1 MKGDLSLSARAA
13 PAVAKQ
19 APTDRVSRAGWHMLT
34 LVSLTQMLSLLD
46 RNILAILN
54 PRIKQDLNI
63 GDAEMGLLYGTVFA
77 LFYVLFSLPLGRL
90 ADGWVRTRLLAISIA
105 FWSLA
110 TGLAAFAG
118 GFALLALSR
127 LGVGIGE
134 AAAQPAGTSLIYDHF
149 PKARR
154 GVAMAVMAAALATG
168 LGLSSV
174 LGGLAAD
181 WWDARYLPGT
191 APLGFAGWQFAF
203 LVAALPGLPLAFA
216 MWRMREPV
224 RGQIDGIETTPDPAP
239 FRASAETLVSVLPGS
254 NWFVLWRR
262 NAGARQ
268 WAINVGSLLLIGGL
282 MTVIA
287 KICAAFSPRPALHL
301 AGVTVDAHMLQW
313 TVVGVG
319 LIVIVNLV
327 QSLRLTDRPAYAV
340 IFGSPS
346 LLMCIAVGALQT
358 MINYG
363 IMGFT
368 PAFLMKNYGL
378 SPGVTGLQFGL
389 LAAAIGILGPAI
401 AGPLADFANRHY
413 PVKGRIAVTLV
424 ALTLSPLLQA
434 WMYRAPDPT
443 SFYWRFFIYS
453 FFLTMWL
460 PPLYAV
466 MYDQVLPRMRAITVS
481 IYMFVTT
488 ILGLGVG
495 PYVVGMISDAN
506 GGDIGAAVGTINLVA
521 PVIIGLL
528 IMLFLRVRKDEASIM
543 VRAHAAG
550 E

>member
-1 MKGDLSLSARAA
+1 MKGDASLANCQLPTAGASAE
-13 PAVAKQ
+13 
-19 APTDRVSRAGWHMLT
+19 TDRVSAAGWRMLM
-34 LVSLTQMLSLLD
+34 LVSLTQLLSLLD

-54 PRIKQDLNI
+54 PRIKHDLGI

-77 LFYVLFSLPLGRL
+77 LFYVLFSLPIGRL
-90 ADGWVRTRLLAISIA
+90 ADGWIRTRLLAISIA

-110 TGLAAFAG
+110 TGLAAFTS

-134 AAAQPAGTSLIYDHF
+134 AAAQPAGTSLVYDYF
-149 PKARR
+149 PKSRR
-154 GVAMAVMAAALATG
+154 AVAMAVMASALAAG

-181 WWDARYLPGT
+181 WWDARYAGQP
-191 APLGFAGWQFAF
+191 APLGFSGWQFAF
-203 LVAALPGLPLAFA
+203 LVAALPGFPLAFV
-216 MWRMREPV
+216 MWRTHEPV
-224 RGQIDGIETTPDPAP
+224 RGRIDGIETAPDPAP
-239 FRASAETLVSVLPGS
+239 FRASAATLASIMPGS

-262 NAGARQ
+262 GAGAQQ
-268 WAINVGSLLLIGGL
+268 WAINIGALVLIFAAMALL
-282 MTVIA
+282 A
-287 KICAAFSPRPALHL
+287 RACAAYSPRPALVI
-301 AGVTVDAHMLQW
+301 GGWPIDAHIMQW
-313 TVVGVG
+313 TVVGIG
-319 LIVIVNLV
+319 LVVIVNLV
-327 QSLRLTDRPAYAV
+327 QSLRLSDRPAYAV

-346 LLMCIAVGALQT
+346 LLMCMAVGALQT

-368 PAFLMKNYGL
+368 PAFLMETYNL
-378 SPGVTGLQFGL
+378 SPSVAGFQFGL
-389 LAAAIGILGPAI
+389 LAAGIGILGPAI
-401 AGPLADFANRHY
+401 AGPVADFANRRF
-413 PVKGRIAVTLV
+413 PVRGRMAVTLV

-443 SFYWRFFIYS
+443 TFYWRFFVYS

-466 MYDQVLPRMRAITVS
+466 MYEQVLPRMRAITVS
-481 IYMFVTT
+481 LYLFVTT
-488 ILGLGVG
+488 IVGLGVG

-506 GGDIGAAVGTINLVA
+506 GGDIPKAVGTINLVA
-521 PVIIGLL
+521 PVIIVLL
-528 IMLFLRVRKDEASIM
+528 MVLMVRAQKDEASIM
-543 VRAHAAG
+543 DRAQAAG

>member
-1 MKGDLSLSARAA
+1 MKADLSSPVRPA
-13 PAVAKQ
+13 PAGADR
-19 APTDRVSRAGWHMLT
+19 TDRVSRAGWHMLT

-54 PRIKQDLNI
+54 PRIKQDLGI

-90 ADGWVRTRLLAISIA
+90 ADGWIRTRLLAISIA

-191 APLGFAGWQFAF
+191 APLGFSGWQFAF
-203 LVAALPGLPLAFA
+203 LVAALPGLPLAIA
-216 MWRMREPV
+216 MWRAREPV
-224 RGQIDGIETTPDPAP
+224 RGRIDGIETAPDPAP

-262 NAGARQ
+262 KAGARQ
-268 WAINVGSLLLIGGL
+268 WAINIGSLVLIGAL
-282 MTVIA
+282 MALIA
-287 KICAAFSPRPALHL
+287 RVCAAFSPRPALRL
-301 AGVTVDAHMLQW
+301 AGVDVDAHMLQW

-327 QSLRLTDRPAYAV
+327 QSLRLTDRPAFAV

-346 LLMCIAVGALQT
+346 LLLCIAVGALQT

-368 PAFLMKNYGL
+368 PAFLMKSYGL

-389 LAAAIGILGPAI
+389 LAAGIGILGPAV
-401 AGPLADFANRHY
+401 AGPLADFANRRY
-413 PVKGRIAVTLV
+413 PVRGRIAVTLV

-434 WMYRAPDPT
+434 WMYRAPDPG
-443 SFYWRFFIYS
+443 SFYWRFFVYS

-521 PVIIGLL
+521 PVIIILL
-528 IMLFLRVRKDEASIM
+528 VLLLVRVRKDEASIM
-543 VRAHAAG
+543 ARAHAAG